1 MRRVSSFAFFGAASL
16 FVAATPVL
24 AQSPAQV
31 RHGPADVLGPAVVS
45 FELTANPKFIDC
57 LQDPNT
63 VEQPSATVTVLRGA
77 LNDALQLHLQHFK
90 PGLAFDLFTVQRSQL
105 LSDGKPDP
113 NFKNFGFAWYQSDVE
128 VGAKGQGHVQIR
140 TILLDDIFGFD
151 PDAGVLPINTFHV
164 GFWFDDP
171 QDAAACGFD
180 PTKPTPFNGAHKA
193 GPMAMISVPD
203 PTFNVGPLCTNPQV
217 VGNTIACNP

>member
-63 VEQPSATVTVLRGA
+63 LEQP
-77 LNDALQLHLQHFK
+77 
-90 PGLAFDLFTVQRSQL
+90 
-105 LSDGKPDP
+105 
-113 NFKNFGFAWYQSDVE
+113 
-128 VGAKGQGHVQIR
+128 
-140 TILLDDIFGFD
+140 
-151 PDAGVLPINTFHV
+151 
-164 GFWFDDP
+164 
-171 QDAAACGFD
+171 
-180 PTKPTPFNGAHKA
+180 
-193 GPMAMISVPD
+193 
-203 PTFNVGPLCTNPQV
+203 
-217 VGNTIACNP
+217 